1 MPYDPHRHGPRRLI
15 GPGLHARVQA
25 LVATVPPGAVTTYG
39 DVAQALGGRQFARH
53 VGFAL
58 AALPEA
64 SLVPWWRVVAAGGRL
79 SLPEPARR
87 QQARRLRADGVA
99 VVLGRVRDFERRRH
113 GFAD

>member
-1 MPYDPHRHGPRRLI
+1 MPYDPNRHGPRRLI

-58 AALPEA
+58 AALP
-64 SLVPWWRVVAAGGRL
+64 SLSPLPWWRVVAAGGWL
-79 SLPEPARR
+79 SLPAPARR
-87 QQARRLRADGVA
+87 RQARRLEADGVA
-99 VVLGRVRDFERRRH
+99 VLGDRVRDFERRRH
-113 GFAD
+113 VFAG